1 MITVDGGIK
10 DNTKD
15 SSDRI
20 NEWFVYEKAVSRFAA
35 LDKTLTCLS
44 DQSLPKETE
53 CTRAGYLARVCN

>member
-35 LDKTLTCLS
+35 LDKTLMS
-44 DQSLPKETE
+44 
-53 CTRAGYLARVCN
+53 